1 MRSSRLLLLAG
12 TAAAVVALA
21 LSFDGT
27 SMPST
32 AGLEP
37 APVPA
42 AGGPDAL
49 SSTWYCAAGGAATE
63 QPLEH
68 SLFLMNPAGEDSTA
82 KLTAYGA
89 EGVVGE
95 TTVEVPAPG
104 PTKVDLDAAF
114 EASGLSVVV
123 ESSAGQLVVE
133 HRLGGTTQMDQVPC
147 STSSSDRWFFP
158 SQTTLR
164 NTTAQLHLFNPFPE
178 DASVD
183 ISAAVDDGVREPP
196 EWQGVVVPARTS
208 RVIDL
213 GVGAQRR
220 DQFAISVELR
230 NGQLVAETAQTLSTP
245 AEGPAPATRG
255 LRLQLGVPEGE
266 SEWSFADGFTGPG
279 VSERLV
285 VFNPGE
291 QSARVVVQ
299 VTPFGGVELPP
310 EPFEV
315 EVPARR
321 YSVLDLSAETRI
333 PPEGLHAI
341 RVESVDGSPVVVG
354 RVVTITGPREDPSAP
369 EIDARPPTSR
379 GTAIGTGTPVGA
391 TLWAATGLVVGGRQE
406 STVLIHNP
414 TSDRVTVTATVIGGE
429 GDGTPLADEVDIA
442 AGDSLAVATRGRG
455 LGEREVTVLVEATAP
470 VVVERTVT
478 FLRQDDL
485 SMGLAVPLPL
495 ERDGLRPVGG

>member
-27 SMPST
+27 AVPSS

-37 APVPA
+37 SPVPA
-42 AGGPDAL
+42 AGSPDAL

-63 QPLEH
+63 QPLGH
-68 SLFLMNPAGEDSTA
+68 SLFLMNPAGEDTTA
-82 KLTAYGA
+82 KLTAYNADGI
-89 EGVVGE
+89 VGE
-95 TTVEVPAPG
+95 ATVEVPAPG
-104 PTKVDLDAAF
+104 PTRVGVNSTFGAT
-114 EASGLSVVV
+114 GLSVVV

-133 HRLGGTTQMDQVPC
+133 HRLTGTNQVDQVPC
-147 STSSSDRWFFP
+147 STSSSGSWYFP

-230 NGQLVAETAQTLSTP
+230 NGQLIAETAQTLATP
-245 AEGPAPATRG
+245 AEGDVPATRG
-255 LRLQLGVPEGE
+255 LRLQLGVPEAE
-266 SEWSFADGFTGPG
+266 SEWSFADGFAGPG

-291 QSARVVVQ
+291 QAARVAVQ
-299 VTPFGGVELPP
+299 VTPFGGVQLPP

-321 YSVLDLSAETRI
+321 YAVLDLSAETRI

-341 RVESVDGSPVVVG
+341 RVESGARAPVVVG

-369 EIDARPPTSR
+369 EVTARPPTTR
-379 GTAIGTGTPVGA
+379 GTAIGTGTPVAA
-391 TLWAATGLVVGGRQE
+391 TLWAATGLVVGGPQE
-406 STVLIHNP
+406 STVLVHNP
-414 TSDRVTVTATVIGGE
+414 TSASVTVSATAIGGN
-429 GDGTPLADEVDIA
+429 GDGTLLADEVEIA
-442 AGDSLAVATRGRG
+442 AGDSFAVATRGQG
-455 LGEREVTVLVEATAP
+455 LGRGEVTVLVEATAP
-470 VVVERTVT
+470 VVVERTIT
-478 FLRQDDL
+478 FVDQDDL

-495 ERDGLRPVGG
+495 ERDGLKPVGG